1 MKLVKGFLT
10 KDPDKRIT
18 LEEAVNDTWFKSK
31 IKSMSHKV
39 SEVNASK
46 AIDKMKAYKDA
57 NKFTKAIR
65 MCMNKLYT
73 SASLEDL
80 KATFLEYDDNK
91 NGVLDHDEFSKVL
104 MKYGF
109 EMSEVEQVI
118 EAVDLN
124 GDGEIEFSEFITGC
138 SNFDTANLFVASEV
152 IFDMIDRDGSGRMDK
167 DEFKKFFTS
176 QNIHYNM
183 TELDNIFN
191 ELDEDG
197 DGTVDMEEFSA
208 KFKTYFQ

>member
-1 MKLVKGFLT
+1 
-10 KDPDKRIT
+10 
-18 LEEAVNDTWFKSK
+18 
-31 IKSMSHKV
+31 
-39 SEVNASK
+39 
-46 AIDKMKAYKDA
+46 
-57 NKFTKAIR
+57 
-65 MCMNKLYT
+65 
-73 SASLEDL
+73 
-80 KATFLEYDDNK
+80 
-91 NGVLDHDEFSKVL
+91 

-138 SNFDTANLFVASEV
+138 SNFDTANMFVASEV

-176 QNIHYNM
+176 QNIPYNM

-208 KFKTYFQ
+208 KFKTYFQWWLQELVKLVTW